1 MPKYKYNK
9 INILFSCC
17 LLVSFVVA
25 PLVVQAQEDPL
36 VTQAREAAKEAKPLV
51 QELSRLK
58 NQQQFEKVEQNF
70 EKAQRFLE
78 DNRPNQ
84 EQIVEQLKSAKDVQK
99 ITKITIDF
107 GGEEIFFGF

>member
-84 EQIVEQLKSAKDVQK
+84 EHIVYKRSRRSPLILVGKRSFWILMK
-99 ITKITIDF
+99 
-107 GGEEIFFGF
+107 